1 MEKQEARKRAIPR
14 WVWLFAI
21 LCFAIPVIAIG
32 GAIPTALGVGG
43 GMYCIAVSR
52 QSKKSL
58 PRKLIHCMA
67 MTTACWTLFM
77 ILAGGVAVFRQRFPD
92 LMASKPAMRVENTQ
106 KAISSG
112 IDDLTKKAEESIM
125 SSEEARR
132 EIYAAALSMRDD
144 IERAT
149 DRKRGLDTEVAEKQI
164 EHIKKMHENRL
175 EFATKFHKI
184 TREQLDE
191 IIAEGDRKG
200 WPID

>member
-1 MEKQEARKRAIPR
+1 
-14 WVWLFAI
+14 
-21 LCFAIPVIAIG
+21 
-32 GAIPTALGVGG
+32 
-43 GMYCIAVSR
+43 
-52 QSKKSL
+52 
-58 PRKLIHCMA
+58 
-67 MTTACWTLFM
+67 
-77 ILAGGVAVFRQRFPD
+77 
-92 LMASKPAMRVENTQ
+92 
-106 KAISSG
+106 
-112 IDDLTKKAEESIM
+112 M